1 MSYHSGEQGDDSITA
16 LFSSRANAAAGGD
29 GWIDIE
35 EFNMVLTF
43 DKFKHTDNQLGL
55 CFAEFENMVL

>member
-16 LFSSRANAAAGGD
+16 LFSSRANATAGGD

-43 DKFKHTDNQLGL
+43 DKFNNTDDLGL
-55 CFAEFENMVL
+55 CFAEFGNMVL